1 MFGRPTAD
9 LTREKDEEIYNDFD
23 FYQGLLKDFLS
34 SNDVDTGNQG
44 PGNEEDIYLEGA
56 DLGMTQKYLEQRK
69 KIKSGLDKKKK
80 EVDRKASKNRK
91 IRYVVHDKL
100 VNFMAPLENLNVLEG
115 KDYILNSLF
124 GQKSASN
131 GH

>member
-56 DLGMTQKYLEQRK
+56 DLGMT
-69 KIKSGLDKKKK
+69 
-80 EVDRKASKNRK
+80 
-91 IRYVVHDKL
+91 
-100 VNFMAPLENLNVLEG
+100 
-115 KDYILNSLF
+115 
-124 GQKSASN
+124 
-131 GH
+131 